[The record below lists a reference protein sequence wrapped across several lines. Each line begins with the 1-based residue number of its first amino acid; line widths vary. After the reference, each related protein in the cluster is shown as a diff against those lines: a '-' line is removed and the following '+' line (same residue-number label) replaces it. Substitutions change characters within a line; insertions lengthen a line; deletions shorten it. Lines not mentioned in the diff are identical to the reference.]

1 MPVRLDADG
10 NIVDQRTTLTRQSE
24 TDPRA
29 EDETEFALPRR
40 TADIARPADTRH
52 GARTEPRGGSRDAGR
67 DGAPTTPAR
76 SRQATPDS
84 EKTRLFRQDRRD
96 APARDGTD
104 PAARHG
110 SSTADD
116 PMIDPP
122 VGWLVIVD
130 GPGKGRVATLGM
142 GVNSIGRD
150 PAERVSLDYGDA
162 MISRTNHGA
171 ITYDPRGQKFYVQH
185 GGGTNLT
192 YVNDEPVLE
201 PRELEPLTHVQI
213 GNTVLRFVPLCG
225 VNFSW
230 QDEPDRD

>member
-1 MPVRLDADG
+1 M
-10 NIVDQRTTLTRQSE
+10 
-24 TDPRA
+24 
-29 EDETEFALPRR
+29 
-40 TADIARPADTRH
+40 
-52 GARTEPRGGSRDAGR
+52 
-67 DGAPTTPAR
+67 
-76 SRQATPDS
+76 
-84 EKTRLFRQDRRD
+84 
-96 APARDGTD
+96 
-104 PAARHG
+104 
-110 SSTADD
+110 
-116 PMIDPP
+116 
-122 VGWLVIVD
+122 IVD